1 MLTMTDLFCGAGGSS
16 TGAVT
21 AGVQVR
27 IAANHWKLAVQS
39 HNENHPDT
47 AHDCADISQVD
58 PRRYPTTDI
67 LWASPECTNH
77 SQAKGRKKLLDSTP
91 DMFGLTLPDEAAE
104 RSRATMWDVPGSPRP
119 TATGR

>member
-21 AGVQVR
+21 AGVRVA

-39 HNENHPDT
+39 HHENHPDT

-77 SQAKGRKKLLDSTP
+77 SQAKGRKKVIDSTP
-91 DMFGLTLPDEAAE
+91 DMFGLTLPDEAAD
-104 RSRATMWDVPGSPRP
+104 RSRATMFLSTSLVVG
-119 TATGR
+119 GCG